1 MKVDTAPNSR
11 RSTPAAAATADPVV
25 SRGSTFTPLHHDLQ
39 RQVPIAAHRRFAAPW
54 NFLAAS
60 LYNAAMLSRSRAA
73 APTSGST
80 AVATPARAGVH
91 RPLWALAPAALFS
104 MVAVA
109 STAHAQPATANA
121 TATAPAVPTAEKPAK
136 ATPKPA
142 GGTPGAPSGSKKPAS
157 VNKKP
162 APVKV
167 GKKVIA
173 VDEEFLVEGR
183 LEKPSAFYVLRR
195 SSTDYDWARLDAVF
209 TPLVLESVQDPLF

>member
-1 MKVDTAPNSR
+1 MRIGPAPNSR
-11 RSTPAAAATADPVV
+11 RSAPAAAAPACPDWPPQTPAGPTTLRERDPK
-25 SRGSTFTPLHHDLQ
+25 
-39 RQVPIAAHRRFAAPW
+39 RQPPIAIRRRRAGPW

-60 LYNAAMLSRSRAA
+60 LYNAAMLPRSRAA
-73 APTSGST
+73 AST
-80 AVATPARAGVH
+80 AMATAVVASVTPPARAGA
-91 RPLWALAPAALFS
+91 RRLLWALAPAALFS
-104 MVAVA
+104 MVAVV
-109 STAHAQPATANA
+109 STAHAQ
-121 TATAPAVPTAEKPAK
+121 APTPTAAKSEKPAK

-142 GGTPGAPSGSKKPAS
+142 AGTPATPPGS
-157 VNKKP
+157 KKP